1 MEARPDALLRD
12 LRSGDLDAFAHYYEL
27 YRGPV
32 YNLAFRLLRDAPA
45 AAAAVQAA
53 FAAAYRQ
60 ILLHDGSL
68 DLSAWTYRAALV
80 ECRER
85 LDERT
90 ASASVEGATSGL
102 AAQTGWREPSDLGRR
117 FTQALET
124 LDVRQHAALL
134 LHDLQEL
141 RPAQMAVVFG
151 VTEEAAR
158 ALLFRAREGFRRAF
172 DELSAGR
179 RGAPCRLAER
189 AAAGAVGRGLSDDE
203 TRRLKEHAAYCR
215 HCRRTM
221 QPWGA
226 AAIGLALFLE
236 DAPLPE
242 ALETIPV
249 SGVVR
254 SPRDGRSAAASVA
267 ATGVLARIGR
277 SLTGRAAA
285 YALAAV
291 CLAVSVGLVA
301 QLSRRHVSFAI
312 LPSAAS
318 PVRIVAQPAPLTT
331 HPATARAARAA
342 RTAEAAEAPATQR
355 SVSGGG
361 SPTSAAG
368 PDVTVVAATEA
379 AAGIADRQAARAT
392 GAGAS
397 ATAGQAAA
405 AGRAGLSPAA
415 VGHGKSPGVSRAADR
430 ARGPVARAQRHASA
444 GPGRSAQRHASAGP
458 GRSGQRHASAG
469 PGRSAQRHASTW
481 ARQGAHRH
489 ASPGAGHGAQAH
501 RTGKAHAGKARHE
514 PKAKR
519 QSPGQARSKK
529 SR

>member
-45 AAAAVQAA
+45 AGAAVQAA

-90 ASASVEGATSGL
+90 AGASVEGATSGL

-158 ALLFRAREGFRRAF
+158 ALLFRARESFRRAF

-242 ALETIPV
+242 LLETIPV

-301 QLSRRHVSFAI
+301 QLS
-312 LPSAAS
+312 SAAYQLRHLA
-318 PVRIVAQPAPLTT
+318 VHRLTRT
-331 HPATARAARAA
+331 YSGAARAA
-342 RTAEAAEAPATQR
+342 HHPPGDRPRRPRRPTAEAAETPATQR

-368 PDVTVVAATEA
+368 PEVTSW
-379 AAGIADRQAARAT
+379 RPLKQLRARPT
-392 GAGAS
+392 GRPRGRPAPRHIGRPCHCGRPCWAKPCCGRPWRVS
-397 ATAGQAAA
+397 RRTAGCRQDA
-405 AGRAGLSPAA
+405 R
-415 VGHGKSPGVSRAADR
+415 VCR
-430 ARGPVARAQRHASA
+430 ARLAPCLGPTRPS
-444 GPGRSAQRHASAGP
+444 
-458 GRSGQRHASAG
+458 
-469 PGRSAQRHASTW
+469 
-481 ARQGAHRH
+481 AHRH
-489 ASPGAGHGAQAH
+489 VSAGRPRRLAPRLDPGRPRRLPPVSTRPPRRPAPCLDLGPPRRPPPCLIRRRPRRPSASH
-501 RTGKAHAGKARHE
+501 
-514 PKAKR
+514 R
-519 QSPGQARSKK
+519 QSPRREGPA
-529 SR
+529 